1 MDNILPT
8 RRRNARP
15 DAEPPAPGTDGATE
29 RAIVATI
36 LESPSEALARPALR
50 WLVENSPRSMG
61 DPLCGLAAAE
71 VHRQGP
77 GANLISAIR
86 GLDGQIDEQGK
97 RYLLAL
103 ANEAL
108 PVDLAEADAARLV
121 ESRRPEQLA
130 KALQEAAGQL
140 EAIPKRWKQ
149 IIEVATETLQSL
161 AVEGPSHGR
170 WTTLCE
176 DGATILSE
184 TVPPPVEVI
193 RGLLPER
200 AKFMLGSG
208 SKSFKTW
215 LTLDMALS
223 IAGGEQF
230 LERATEPR
238 RVVYCNFELKPE
250 TFKRRAQIL
259 CKRKGIAVEPGWFH
273 HLPLRGLLAGM
284 RVSQVVDS
292 ILEVIAHCHAEVVV
306 IDPLYKLN
314 LEGEENNSRD
324 QTLLFNELDRL
335 ITVGKVTLIL
345 NDHFS
350 KGNQSEKDPLDAIRG
365 SSAKGGDVD
374 AAMVLRRHEVADC
387 FRVDIVHR
395 ELPPVEPFTIGWN
408 FPLMEVRHDLDPDKM
423 KKVAG
428 GRRAEHDPLDLCRA
442 ILETDEQHPVTISQW
457 ADLAGIPRRTLGN
470 YTETL
475 RRQGLVGT
483 VGEGTR
489 ARQFITEKGRLQCTQ
504 TSSTQ

>member
-1 MDNILPT
+1 MHRILPT
-8 RRRNARP
+8 RQAKARSERPP
-15 DAEPPAPGTDGATE
+15 DAAPDAATE

-36 LESPSEALARPALR
+36 LESPSEALARPALG
-50 WLVENSPRSMG
+50 WLCACAPRSFSDG
-61 DPLCGLAAAE
+61 LCGLAAAE

-77 GANLISAIR
+77 EANLASVIHALE
-86 GLDGQIDEQGK
+86 GAEQIDEQGK

-103 ANEAL
+103 ATEAL
-108 PVDLAEADAARLV
+108 PLDLAEADAARLV

-408 FPLMEVRHDLDPDKM
+408 FR
-423 KKVAG
+423 
-428 GRRAEHDPLDLCRA
+428 
-442 ILETDEQHPVTISQW
+442 
-457 ADLAGIPRRTLGN
+457 
-470 YTETL
+470 
-475 RRQGLVGT
+475 
-483 VGEGTR
+483 
-489 ARQFITEKGRLQCTQ
+489 
-504 TSSTQ
+504 